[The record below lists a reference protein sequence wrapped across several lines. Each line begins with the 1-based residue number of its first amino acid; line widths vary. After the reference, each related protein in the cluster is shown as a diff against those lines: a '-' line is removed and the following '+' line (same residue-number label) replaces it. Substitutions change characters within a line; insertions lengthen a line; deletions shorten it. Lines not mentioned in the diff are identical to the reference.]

1 MSPRPG
7 DPILEAF
14 ARLVR
19 RRPDAPL
26 LLAADGAVT
35 AAGID
40 ALGRRVEAR
49 LAATDLPPERPIGL
63 RGPNGTAFLTGF
75 LGARRAGHPVVLL
88 DQRATAPELA
98 RQAERFGL
106 GALLQVPAE
115 GGDLPTMEPLGGA
128 EREPPP
134 AGTAAVKL
142 TSGSSGESRGVAVS
156 AGALCA
162 DDSALRASM
171 GIAEGDRLLA
181 LVPFAHSY
189 GLSSL
194 LVPALTV
201 GLTLVVPEDR
211 GPFGALRA
219 AREHEVTVFPTV
231 PAYLAAL
238 LSLGEGDV
246 LPPSLRLVLSAGSAL
261 PPAVAERFRRRF
273 GLPVHAFYGASEC
286 GGIAYDREGRGAE
299 RGTVGEPVDG
309 VSVELEEVP
318 GLSAQ
323 EGGRVV
329 VRSAAVAPGYWPE
342 PDERLGGGRYRTGD
356 LARLAGGEIA
366 LVGRLG
372 DLIHVRGSKVS
383 PLEVET
389 VISALP
395 AVDDVVVQGV
405 RDPQGGGELVRAV
418 VAARRGVTAEEVVRW
433 CRGRLADFKVP
444 RRVVVLPEIP
454 RTARGKLDVE
464 GLAAALAGSGEGPAA
479 GPEEA

>member
-26 LLAADGAVT
+26 VLGPGGAVT
-35 AAGID
+35 AGRVEE
-40 ALGRRVEAR
+40 LGREVEAR
-49 LAATDLPPERPIGL
+49 LAAAGAAPGRPVGL
-63 RGPNGTAFLTGF
+63 RGPNGGGF
-75 LGARRAGHPVVLL
+75 LAGFVGARRAGCPVVLF
-88 DQRATAPELA
+88 DHRATEPELA

-106 GALLQVPAE
+106 ATLLQVPAE
-115 GGDLPTMEPLGGA
+115 AAPPVVERLGGV

-134 AGTAAVKL
+134 VGTAAVKL
-142 TSGSSGESRGVAVS
+142 TSGSSGETRGVA
-156 AGALCA
+156 APAEALLV
-162 DDSALRASM
+162 DDGALRASM
-171 GIAEGDRLLA
+171 GIAAEDRLLA
-181 LVPFAHSY
+181 LVPFGHSY

-201 GLTLVVPEDR
+201 GLSLVVPEDR

-219 AREHEVTVFPTV
+219 AREHDVTVLPTV

-238 LSLGEGDV
+238 LSLGESDV

-273 GLPVHAFYGASEC
+273 GLAVHSFYGASEC
-286 GGIAYDREGRGAE
+286 GGIAYDREGGAAE
-299 RGTVGEPVDG
+299 RGTVGEPVEG
-309 VSVELEEVP
+309 VHVELEEVA
-318 GLSAQ
+318 GLAAD
-323 EGGRVV
+323 EGRRVV

-342 PDERLGGGRYRTGD
+342 PDERLSGGSYRTGD
-356 LARLAGGEIA
+356 LARLVDGELA

-383 PLEVET
+383 PLEVEA

-395 AVDDVVVQGV
+395 AVDDVVVHGV
-405 RDPQGGGELVRAV
+405 QDPRGGGELVRAV
-418 VAARRGVTAEEVVRW
+418 VAAHSGVTAEEIVRW

-444 RRVVVLPEIP
+444 RRVVLLPAIP
-454 RTARGKLDVE
+454 RTTRGKLDVE
-464 GLAAALAGSGEGPAA
+464 GLQAALARSGAEPGTGP
-479 GPEEA
+479 GTP